1 MTLLQ
6 FIVVLHSQTV
16 VLKAFVCVPLEN
28 NAKNSEGVDLHVF
41 IMIFVVD
48 I

>member
-6 FIVVLHSQTV
+6 LIVVLHSPTV

-28 NAKNSEGVDLHVF
+28 YAKNSEGVDLHAF